1 LHTSF
6 NQDRFSIQKQTYIVM
21 LKKTIFSAVILA
33 VLGTVTVNAQS
44 VDAGISTHNYK
55 HPNKAA
61 KAAAKKGPGVTVATT
76 NTVQNNYKMQNRGR
90 NINTMPKYAE
100 RPASLIVIKSY
111 EKEGVDINPL
121 VSPRNYKTPNKS
133 AAKSNLEVADYFNP
147 ADTTNLPTID

>member
-1 LHTSF
+1 
-6 NQDRFSIQKQTYIVM
+6 M
-21 LKKTIFSAVILA
+21 LKKSIFSAIILA
-33 VLGTVTVNAQS
+33 VFGTVAVNAQS

-76 NTVQNNYKMQNRGR
+76 NTVQNNYKMQNRGS
-90 NINTMPKYAE
+90 INTMPKYAE

-133 AAKSNLEVADYFNP
+133 AAKSNLEVADYFNLK
-147 ADTTNLPTID
+147 DSTNLPTID